1 MIDSKI
7 KKARLSALQSILKKQ
22 QNDFNCQFK
31 GDRLNVLI
39 EKKGR
44 NHNQYVGR
52 SIYNQSIFMESKKN
66 IIGSIVR
73 AKILDNTNFALSA
86 EILI

>member
-1 MIDSKI
+1 M
-7 KKARLSALQSILKKQ
+7 
-22 QNDFNCQFK
+22 
-31 GDRLNVLI
+31 
-39 EKKGR
+39 R